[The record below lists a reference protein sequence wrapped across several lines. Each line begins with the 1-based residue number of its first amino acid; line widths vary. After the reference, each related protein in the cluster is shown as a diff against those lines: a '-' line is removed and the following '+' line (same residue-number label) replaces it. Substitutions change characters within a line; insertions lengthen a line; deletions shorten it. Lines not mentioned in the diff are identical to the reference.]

1 MDILHPVYHVA
12 AFVIGTCLGS
22 FLNVAILRIPED
34 RSLWSPPSHC
44 QVCQTPIAW
53 GDNVPV
59 LSWIQLG
66 GGCRHCGTR
75 ISPMYPLIELLMGL
89 LAWLLFRRFVPSPGD
104 MDVSTIAAFVVY
116 LGFVWLLML
125 ASFTDLRTRII
136 PNMASSYAVP
146 VGVACVFVLNTL
158 GYHGWLHIDWTW
170 SLLGALATSA
180 FFWTLSR
187 GWFLLFGYEGLAMGD
202 TKLIAMITAF
212 IGPLP
217 GALLV
222 LLIASFLGAGIGI
235 VTLLMRG
242 RQVYL
247 PFAPSL
253 ASAAVAYVLYGD
265 VIIHR
270 WLPSYQGLI

>member
-1 MDILHPVYHVA
+1 LVVLHPLYQIA
-12 AFVIGTCLGS
+12 AFVIGACLGS

-44 QVCQTPIAW
+44 GVCQTPIEVR
-53 GDNVPV
+53 DNIPI
-59 LSWIQLG
+59 LSWLLLRG
-66 GGCRHCGTR
+66 RCRHCGTVV
-75 ISPMYPLIELLMGL
+75 SPMYPLVELLMGL
-89 LAWLLFRRFVPSPGD
+89 VGWLMFRRFVPTPAS
-104 MDVSTIAAFVVY
+104 MDPVNLAAFAVY
-116 LGFVWLLML
+116 LML
-125 ASFTDLRTRII
+125 AWLLLLAAFTDIRGRII
-136 PNMASSYAVP
+136 PEIASSQAVP
-146 VGVACVFVLNTL
+146 AGLIAVATLDAL
-158 GYHGWLHIDWTW
+158 GYHGWLAMDWRTPVV
-170 SLLGALATSA
+170 GTVVVTA
-180 FFWTLSR
+180 FFFGLSR
-187 GWFLLFGYEGLAMGD
+187 GWRLAFGQEGLAMGD

-222 LLIASFLGAGIGI
+222 LFMASILGAGVGIGMLI
-235 VTLLMRG
+235 ANG

-253 ASAAVAYVLYGD
+253 SFATLVYVLYGD